1 MGWICLQ
8 AGGMAEVA
16 AAEHGKASWYSIR
29 SNHGTVT
36 ASGQRLDDNQL
47 TAAHKTLPMGTQ
59 VRVTNLH
66 NNKSI
71 ECVITDRGP
80 AIKDRVLD
88 VTKRAAE
95 ILGFRDAGLTRVK
108 IEVIGRVSLNRRVH
122 LK

>member
-8 AGGMAEVA
+8 AGGMAELA
-16 AAEHGKASWYSIR
+16 AVEHGKASWYSVR
-29 SNHGTVT
+29 DNHGTVT
-36 ASGQRLDDNQL
+36 ASGQRLNDNQL

-59 VRVTNLH
+59 VRVTNLN

-71 ECVITDRGP
+71 VCVITDRGP

-95 ILGFRDAGLTRVK
+95 MLGFRDTGLTRVK
-108 IEVIGRVSLNRRVH
+108 IEVIGKVSLNRRVP